1 MSLIRFLGVLQPAML
16 TPWQHMAATSMEFP
30 YIKSSPEIDLSKAHE
45 QVGKVVNQGVQWNK
59 EPAAVAAVAAAPLS
73 WVSLVCWAQV
83 RATNRYGI
91 TCSSTSQKHGMVHDM
106 FKDTDLH

>member
-16 TPWQHMAATSMEFP
+16 TPWQLLPWNSH
-30 YIKSSPEIDLSKAHE
+30 IKSSPEIDLSKAHE
-45 QVGKVVNQGVQWNK
+45 QVGKVLNQGVQWNK
-59 EPAAVAAVAAAPLS
+59 EPAAVAVVAAAPLS

-83 RATNRYGI
+83 RTTNRYGI
-91 TCSSTSQKHGMVHDM
+91 TCSSTKQKHGMVHEM